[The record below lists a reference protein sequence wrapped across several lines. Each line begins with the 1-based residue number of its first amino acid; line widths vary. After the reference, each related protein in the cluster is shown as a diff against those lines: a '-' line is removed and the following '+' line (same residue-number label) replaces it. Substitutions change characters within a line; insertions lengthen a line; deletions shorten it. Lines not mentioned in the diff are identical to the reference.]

1 MKGQRAWRGRGA
13 ADRPA
18 RSGRGQ
24 TPVMSAAGSCA
35 AFRGRL
41 NVMGWEGRKDDGR
54 IAALYSL
61 LVRHINASK
70 SGRNLNTS

>member
-18 RSGRGQ
+18 CSGCRQ
-24 TPVMSAAGSCA
+24 TPVMSAAGSSA

-41 NVMGWEGRKDDGR
+41 NVMGLEGRKDDGR
-54 IAALYSL
+54 VADVL
-61 LVRHINASK
+61 H
-70 SGRNLNTS
+70 